1 MEGGEDNG
9 YYDGD
14 SVVNGS
20 RGLGLDAGGYSAV
33 SEQNAWHSVAATW
46 HSVAATSSSSPLD
59 GAQDLD
65 WEQVPTRRDAGGDS
79 GYKAFNTDIMEAQ
92 RREAVR
98 RVQQVSEQVGIL
110 LCVKRLILLI
120 VVN

>member
-1 MEGGEDNG
+1 LEGGEDNG

-20 RGLGLDAGGYSAV
+20 RGLGLDPGGYSAI
-33 SEQNAWHSVAATW
+33 SEQNAW

>member
-1 MEGGEDNG
+1 MEGGGDNG

-33 SEQNAWHSVAATW
+33 SEQNAWHSVAA
-46 HSVAATSSSSPLD
+46 SFSFSPLD
-59 GAQDLD
+59 GAKDLD
-65 WEQVPTRRDAGGDS
+65 WEQVPTRRGAGGDS
-79 GYKAFNTDIMEAQ
+79 GYNASNTDIMEAQ